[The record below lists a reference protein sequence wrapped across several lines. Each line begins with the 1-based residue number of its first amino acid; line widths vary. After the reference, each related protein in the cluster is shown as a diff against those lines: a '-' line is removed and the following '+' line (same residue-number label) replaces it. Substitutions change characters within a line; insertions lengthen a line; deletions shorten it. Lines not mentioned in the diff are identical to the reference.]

1 MAPRK
6 SKNQLRRERAKLKK
20 QEQSATTN
28 TNSTSTTTPIETK
41 NGTTAT
47 KNNHDIDEEIEI
59 EVSEINPEVL
69 KDPSFS
75 EFKDIFKKF
84 EIIEP
89 TNSSETTVQEID
101 KNGELLDSDNEDTK
115 GQQDPDDGGESD
127 KDDYDSDDD
136 DEERQ
141 LTKRQIKKKYHIP
154 LSFLKAESNDPQ
166 LIVPTDADAD
176 DPRLFVHLKT
186 LHNAVPIPKHWA
198 SKRAF
203 LAGKKGF
210 ERPPF
215 ELPKFILDTGILEMR
230 DTSGNKED
238 DTTLKQRMRER
249 VQPKMGQLDIDFNKL
264 YDAFFKYQTKPDLF
278 SFGQVYY
285 EGLEYTDRLNR
296 YKASKFRPGV
306 MSDDLKKALGML
318 DSKISVPPWSE
329 RIKMMGP
336 PPSYPHMKIGP
347 DGSITFNNDDDEVVN
362 IGEAVDKSQYGKL
375 VSESESE
382 DESDDSEDDE
392 GDAKVQDVYV
402 AKEGDVPIE
411 SIGDELITADDEKL
425 ASDDDDGTEKKLY
438 SVLKE
443 KKSDNGSSIYGS
455 ETLAYEIGDKRK
467 RDDTDDESTP
477 PSKSKPVA
485 GNSTKQAKKFHF

>member
-1 MAPRK
+1 
-6 SKNQLRRERAKLKK
+6 
-20 QEQSATTN
+20 
-28 TNSTSTTTPIETK
+28 
-41 NGTTAT
+41 
-47 KNNHDIDEEIEI
+47 
-59 EVSEINPEVL
+59 
-69 KDPSFS
+69 
-75 EFKDIFKKF
+75 
-84 EIIEP
+84 
-89 TNSSETTVQEID
+89 
-101 KNGELLDSDNEDTK
+101 
-115 GQQDPDDGGESD
+115 
-127 KDDYDSDDD
+127 
-136 DEERQ
+136 
-141 LTKRQIKKKYHIP
+141 
-154 LSFLKAESNDPQ
+154 
-166 LIVPTDADAD
+166 
-176 DPRLFVHLKT
+176 
-186 LHNAVPIPKHWA
+186 
-198 SKRAF
+198 
-203 LAGKKGF
+203 
-210 ERPPF
+210 
-215 ELPKFILDTGILEMR
+215 MR

-318 DSKISVPPWSE
+318 DSKITVPPWSE
-329 RIKMMGP
+329 RIKIMGP
-336 PPSYPHMKIGP
+336 PPSYPHMRIGM

-382 DESDDSEDDE
+382 DESDDDSDVDE
-392 GDAKVQDVYV
+392 GDVKLQDAYV

-411 SIGDELITADDEKL
+411 SIGDELMSADDEKL
-425 ASDDDDGTEKKLY
+425 ESDDDDATEKKLY

-443 KKSDNGSSIYGS
+443 KKSNNGSSIYGS

-467 RDDTDDESTP
+467 RDDPDDDTERIP
-477 PSKSKPVA
+477 FSKNAHVA